1 MADVNFNPFESR
13 ACRDVRNHLGSALLK
28 AIARQSPDAVTA
40 MAADIDTAPL
50 SPSVTAY
57 IRDRLS
63 RYEAVMGM
71 MKSKKYF
78 SKDLYPIAGLLWDE
92 GLFFECHE
100 WLEQGF
106 AGLHGRDRDL
116 RQALIRTAG
125 TFELLAYG
133 RTGPAVSTA
142 AKALAVLEIY
152 QEQIPEA
159 FHIQP
164 KIKRLKAVVAAHGRP

>member
-1 MADVNFNPFESR
+1 MAHLNFNPFESR
-13 ACRDVRNHLGSALLK
+13 ACRDVRNRLGSALLK
-28 AIARQSPDAVTA
+28 AIDGQSLDGVTA
-40 MAADIDTAPL
+40 MAADIETGPQP
-50 SPSVTAY
+50 PSVTAY

-71 MKSKKYF
+71 MKSKPYF

-106 AGLHGRDRDL
+106 AGLHGRDREL

-142 AKALAVLEIY
+142 AQALAVLEIY
-152 QEQIPEA
+152 QKQIPKA

-164 KIKRLKAVVAAHGRP
+164 KISRLKAVVTAGGRP